1 MCRREPPTKE
11 ISRDRVLTDGEL
23 RLVWIASHKLDWPY
37 GPQLRLLILTLQ
49 RRDEVAGMRR
59 SEISDRL
66 WTLPKERVKN
76 FREHQVP
83 LAAEVVTLLD
93 SLPVIGRGEYVFTLT
108 GDTPSAGFGG
118 CREQLDAEILS
129 LQKQEA
135 LQRGDNPDLI
145 TPLPHW
151 TLHDL
156 RRTGASSM
164 ARIGVALPTV
174 EKILNHTS
182 GSFGGV
188 VSVYQRH
195 TYADEMRE
203 ALEKWA
209 DFVNGL
215 VSLPHTRQRAD
226 FRQITRNDVTS
237 IFCDEL
243 D

>member
-1 MCRREPPTKE
+1 M
-11 ISRDRVLTDGEL
+11 
-23 RLVWIASHKLDWPY
+23 
-37 GPQLRLLILTLQ
+37 
-49 RRDEVAGMRR
+49 
-59 SEISDRL
+59 
-66 WTLPKERVKN
+66 
-76 FREHQVP
+76 
-83 LAAEVVTLLD
+83 
-93 SLPVIGRGEYVFTLT
+93 FTLT
-108 GDTPSAGFGG
+108 GDTPSVGFGG

-156 RRTGASSM
+156 RRTGASGM

-226 FRQITRNDVTS
+226 FRQITSETPRRTLAAIRS
-237 IFCDEL
+237 PRGQ
-243 D
+243 